1 MNKMANNG
9 FNQRLW
15 AVSDPNWGEPVV
27 IPNTVRAGQM
37 DAEKAFLEDSSFGI
51 YHGGSIHPYPDG
63 TRGDMKRAREQG
75 FKLVQFSITADNVEI
90 IG

>member
-1 MNKMANNG
+1 MNKMANND

-27 IPNTVRAGQM
+27 IPNTVRSGQM

-63 TRGDMKRAREQG
+63 TRGDMKRARKQG
-75 FKLVQFSITADNVEI
+75 FKLVQFSITSDNVEI